1 MTMTLPVSPPAPA
14 ARASL
19 DQVLRVVVALVGLI
33 EGVSGLT
40 DLPIVFGDLTKIDL
54 PTIASIAL
62 HPVLGFAAFG
72 FALARRLRY
81 GIMALALLALAKW
94 ASEVPSMMTHGLDL
108 SSGDDAF
115 VVSLMV
121 FKTIIQP
128 LVASAALAAA
138 WLNRFRT
145 AAMLAA
151 VLPTLID
158 AAGIAAF
165 AISVSLYGF

>member
-1 MTMTLPVSPPAPA
+1 MTMTLPASPPAPA
-14 ARASL
+14 GRVSR
-19 DQVLRVVVALVGLI
+19 DQVLRLVMALVALI

-40 DLPIVFGDLTKIDL
+40 SLPLLFGDLTKTDL
-54 PTIASIAL
+54 PTIASIVL
-62 HPVLGFAAFG
+62 HPVLGLAAFG
-72 FALARRLRY
+72 LALARRLRY

-94 ASEVPSMMTHGLDL
+94 ASDVPSMMAHGLEL

-121 FKTIIQP
+121 FKTIMQP

-138 WLNRFRT
+138 WLNRF
-145 AAMLAA
+145 LAA
-151 VLPTLID
+151 ATIAAGLSTLID

-165 AISVSLYGF
+165 AISVSLHGF

>member
-1 MTMTLPVSPPAPA
+1 
-14 ARASL
+14 
-19 DQVLRVVVALVGLI
+19 
-33 EGVSGLT
+33 
-40 DLPIVFGDLTKIDL
+40 
-54 PTIASIAL
+54 
-62 HPVLGFAAFG
+62 
-72 FALARRLRY
+72 
-81 GIMALALLALAKW
+81 
-94 ASEVPSMMTHGLDL
+94 MMTHGLDL

-128 LVASAALAAA
+128 PVASAALAAA
-138 WLNRFRT
+138 WLNRFLT
-145 AAMLAA
+145 AATIAA